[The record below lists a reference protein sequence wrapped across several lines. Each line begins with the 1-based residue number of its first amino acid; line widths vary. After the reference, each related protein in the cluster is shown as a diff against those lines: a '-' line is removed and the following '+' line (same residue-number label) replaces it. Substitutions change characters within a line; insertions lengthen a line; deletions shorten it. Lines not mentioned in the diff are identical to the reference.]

1 MIQFALSSSATSD
14 EVAHLPAGY
23 SYWTWNDYRMNPEH
37 PPLMK
42 KLAALP
48 LLADFVWPGD
58 IQLRPQDT
66 QPRAITDCER
76 SIRRA
81 WAVGLNQVEMQWI
94 FGHDFLYSVRPEA
107 QRRLGAAHITLVPTE
122 EPPDKNDVL
131 NDADGLLFRGRM
143 MVLLLGVCLASL
155 VFLWSR
161 QMFGLAGGVFSLALF
176 CFDPNFIAHSRLVT
190 TDVGVALFMF
200 GAVYFLWRLCRQ
212 ITALNSTLFL
222 LFFGLAFVTKFS
234 AVLLIPIFWMTVLGK
249 ILSPQTWSIG
259 VNRGREIKTRTGRLA
274 FLSAV
279 SSRSCSPG

>member
-1 MIQFALSSSATSD
+1 
-14 EVAHLPAGY
+14 
-23 SYWTWNDYRMNPEH
+23 
-37 PPLMK
+37 
-42 KLAALP
+42 
-48 LLADFVWPGD
+48 
-58 IQLRPQDT
+58 
-66 QPRAITDCER
+66 
-76 SIRRA
+76 
-81 WAVGLNQVEMQWI
+81 MQWI

-279 SSRSCSPG
+279 SSRSCSRPFS